1 MQAKPEVAGLHQIT
15 RRPGG
20 MKTLD
25 WRFVFGPTIGVIAVI
40 IEAGSKI
47 VGEETSPPAPSACSQ
62 ASGVRA
68 TFGAACRPASSP
80 FLARRS
86 WRSQW
91 ILSVLVLVGLIVPS
105 LARGQGTVAEQ
116 RARLPPPATCADPV
130 EGVWRSHQFHETWE
144 EWGIFTLE
152 IRRVPGSETA
162 LTGRIVNRSWYA
174 DATVS
179 EPGNCRGELDY
190 LVTMQADGEYR
201 DGAVRFGGTSWE
213 LNAVYCGSSFGFA
226 YNLDRFSGVIDSELQ
241 EFQSVN
247 NDGGRYIDVPTVFR
261 RVECFETPP
270 APSITVQP
278 PPFVPDL
285 DRPGCL
291 G

>member
-1 MQAKPEVAGLHQIT
+1 MRAQPEVVGSQHIT
-15 RRPGG
+15 SRLGG

-25 WRFVFGPTIGVIAVI
+25 LRFIW
-40 IEAGSKI
+40 GS
-47 VGEETSPPAPSACSQ
+47 
-62 ASGVRA
+62 ASGVNVVMNEVGPDIGTEETGSPVAPVRTKELGLSA
-68 TFGAACRPASSP
+68 MAGAAYRPASGALVARCAGGSP
-80 FLARRS
+80 
-86 WRSQW
+86 WV
-91 ILSVLVLVGLIVPS
+91 LSVLVLVGLVVPT

-152 IRRVPGSETA
+152 VRRVPGSETA

-179 EPGNCRGELDY
+179 EPGNCQGQLDY

-201 DGAVRFGGTSWE
+201 DDTVRFGGTSWE

-278 PPFVPDL
+278 PPFVPNL

>member
-1 MQAKPEVAGLHQIT
+1 MQTAAT
-15 RRPGG
+15 
-20 MKTLD
+20 
-25 WRFVFGPTIGVIAVI
+25 WFVFGPVSGVYAVMVNPGSRAVVEKADAPEACLRAPASGLPSTG
-40 IEAGSKI
+40 EAG
-47 VGEETSPPAPSACSQ
+47 
-62 ASGVRA
+62 
-68 TFGAACRPASSP
+68 CRPAKRAGA
-80 FLARRS
+80 ARRS

-91 ILSVLVLVGLIVPS
+91 ILLSLVCLGLVVPR

-116 RARLPPPATCADPV
+116 RARLPPPATCEDPV

-152 IRRVPGSETA
+152 IRRIPGSDTA
-162 LTGRIVNRSWYA
+162 LTGRIINRSWYA

-179 EPGNCRGELDY
+179 EPGNCQGQLDY
-190 LVTMQADGEYR
+190 LVTMQAVGEYR
-201 DGAVRFGGTSWE
+201 EGTVRFGGTSWE

-226 YNLDRFSGVIDSELQ
+226 YNLDRFSGVIDPELQ

-270 APSITVQP
+270 APSITVEP